1 MTTLSYS
8 ESIAWRHLTKL
19 LVRIS
24 VFSWA
29 QRTLGI
35 YCLDWS

>member
-1 MTTLSYS
+1 MTTLRYS
-8 ESIAWRHLTKL
+8 ESIALRLTKL

-24 VFSWA
+24 VFLWA